1 MFSSRVR
8 DGKAFSAEQR
18 IREVKRLLFKSKK
31 DTQGNFHQLARFDP
45 KKLIR
50 KATANMNNSQSQKY
64 SYSPEAI
71 EENVGRSDKFRDK
84 LLKLQKHTKR
94 YPRADAKKDKLLSR
108 LLRKPRKVGERML
121 ALAERLKKEDAP
133 KHLYK
138 STTEN
143 VSFFNR
149 EQIFVV
155 RNTVKTWKD

>member
-64 SYSPEAI
+64 SYSPKAI
-71 EENVGRSDKFRDK
+71 EENVRRSDKFRDIYDFYR

-94 YPRADAKKDKLLSR
+94 YACADAKKDKLLSR
-108 LLRKPRKVGERML
+108 WLRKPRKVGERML
-121 ALAERLKKEDAP
+121 ALAERLKKEGR
-133 KHLYK
+133 
-138 STTEN
+138 SQT
-143 VSFFNR
+143 F
-149 EQIFVV
+149 I
-155 RNTVKTWKD
+155 